1 MRKNVCHH
9 IPRIT
14 TNQGMYNIRSQGTK
28 PMNTGK
34 HYYFVLLKSTS
45 KLLRQWVPTFL
56 LALQSYMKKFYLRSC
71 IVGLH
76 DVPLI
81 SHQGLISYLRVETAL
96 RFPGSTKISNSRH
109 SVIFREI
116 KICLLFYLSVFS
128 KLPYLQL
135 LYSCVSSVFSPLR
148 VSKKL
153 EPTECQQ
160 NFWWCKNYKVL
171 FSSLHCP
178 AQVILIIQ
186 YTTSVTFT
194 KMQPKTLVT

>member
-109 SVIFREI
+109 SVIFTNSLAFCG
-116 KICLLFYLSVFS
+116 CLFRLLNVLIQHRNKDLFAF
-128 KLPYLQL
+128 LPVCL
-135 LYSCVSSVFSPLR
+135 
-148 VSKKL
+148 
-153 EPTECQQ
+153 
-160 NFWWCKNYKVL
+160 
-171 FSSLHCP
+171 
-178 AQVILIIQ
+178 
-186 YTTSVTFT
+186 
-194 KMQPKTLVT
+194 

>member
-9 IPRIT
+9 TPRIT
-14 TNQGMYNIRSQGTK
+14 TNQGMHNIRSQGTK

-34 HYYFVLLKSTS
+34 HCYFVLFKSTS

-96 RFPGSTKISNSRH
+96 IFPGSTKSSNSRH
-109 SVIFREI
+109 SVIFTNSLAFCG
-116 KICLLFYLSVFS
+116 CLFRLLNVLIQHRNKDLFAF
-128 KLPYLQL
+128 LPVCL
-135 LYSCVSSVFSPLR
+135 
-148 VSKKL
+148 
-153 EPTECQQ
+153 
-160 NFWWCKNYKVL
+160 
-171 FSSLHCP
+171 
-178 AQVILIIQ
+178 
-186 YTTSVTFT
+186 
-194 KMQPKTLVT
+194 